1 MNKEVLL
8 VEDDPMIARTL
19 TMSLPY
25 RGYAVSS
32 VRTLNEGLQASAD
45 RRFDIVLID
54 LQLPDG
60 SGYDL
65 CQSLKE
71 RSPDLPVLIIT
82 ARTDEKTAVHSLTL
96 GADDHIRKPFGL
108 DELTARMGRLLRD
121 EPSSSAPLCFRELT
135 IDMARR
141 RVQIKGT
148 EISLGR
154 REFEILA
161 LLVRRQ
167 GEVVTRAE
175 ILDLF
180 PDSLDTF
187 DRTVDSHLSHLRKK
201 MRAVVGERLRIH
213 PVYGVGYRLE
223 GEEGIS

>member
-19 TMSLPY
+19 AMSLPY
-25 RGYAVSS
+25 RGFSVSS
-32 VRTLNEGLQASAD
+32 VQTLKEGLQASAV
-45 RRFDIVLID
+45 RRFDIILID

-71 RSPDLPVLIIT
+71 RSPDTPVLIIT
-82 ARTDEKTAVHSLTL
+82 ARTDEKSAVHSLTL

-108 DELTARMGRLLRD
+108 DELTARMSRLLREEATASD
-121 EPSSSAPLCFRELT
+121 PISFCELM
-135 IDMARR
+135 IDVARR
-141 RVQIKGT
+141 RTQVNGK
-148 EISLGR
+148 EIFLGR
-154 REFEILA
+154 REFDILA
-161 LLVRRQ
+161 LLTRRQ

-180 PDSLDTF
+180 PDSLETF

-201 MRAVVGERLRIH
+201 IRSVAGERLRIH

-223 GEEGIS
+223 GEAGTS

>member
-19 TMSLPY
+19 AMSLPY
-25 RGYAVSS
+25 RGFSVST
-32 VRTLNEGLQASAD
+32 VQTLKEGLQSSVD

-54 LQLPDG
+54 IQLPDG
-60 SGYDL
+60 SGHEL
-65 CQSLKE
+65 CRSLKE
-71 RSPDLPVLIIT
+71 ASPETPILMIT
-82 ARTDEKTAVHSLTL
+82 ARTDEKSAVHSLTL

-108 DELTARMGRLLRD
+108 DELTARMSRLLR
-121 EPSSSAPLCFRELT
+121 ETPAATVPISFHELT
-135 IDMARR
+135 IDVARR
-141 RVQIKGT
+141 RTQINGN

-154 REFEILA
+154 REFDILV
-161 LLVRRQ
+161 LLARRQ

-180 PDSLDTF
+180 PDSMETF

-201 MRAVVGERLRIH
+201 IRSVAGERLRIH

-223 GEEGIS
+223 GEAGTS